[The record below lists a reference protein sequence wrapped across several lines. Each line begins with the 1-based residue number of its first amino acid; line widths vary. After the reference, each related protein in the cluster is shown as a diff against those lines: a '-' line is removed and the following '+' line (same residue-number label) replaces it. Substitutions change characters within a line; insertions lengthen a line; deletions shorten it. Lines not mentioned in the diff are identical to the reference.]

1 MLKKSKMSVQ
11 QRKYFVERIT
21 STINKQILALRQAN
35 AAEVYDVSERHYN
48 KYLKSLK
55 IDKAIKDYLFH
66 KEKSRTAYFK
76 IEAVYKEV
84 QNTIVDPNAD
94 WKERNQVPNLYDNNY
109 GNIKEEVDKGFR
121 WACNETARRNNNGCT
136 MTKNI
141 KALEKK
147 RDKAIDILHGVE
159 EFADVMNKV
168 NQSLKGTDVPKL
180 GA

>member
-21 STINKQILALRQAN
+21 STINKQILRLRQAN
-35 AAEVYDVSERHYN
+35 AAEVYDVSEKHYI

-55 IDKAIKDYLFH
+55 LDKTLKDYDIH
-66 KEKSRTAYFK
+66 KRKLESLYQK

-84 QNTIVDPNAD
+84 KNTIVDPNAD
-94 WKERNQVPNLYDNNY
+94 WRELQDVPTIWNTTDTE
-109 GNIKEEVDKGFR
+109 GIEKAFR
-121 WACNETARRNNNGCT
+121 WACNETARKNNNGCT
-136 MTKNI
+136 MTKDI
-141 KALEKK
+141 QALEKK

-159 EFADVMNKV
+159 EFADVMDKV
-168 NQSLKGTDVPKL
+168 NKSLKGTEVPKL

>member
-1 MLKKSKMSVQ
+1 
-11 QRKYFVERIT
+11 
-21 STINKQILALRQAN
+21 
-35 AAEVYDVSERHYN
+35 
-48 KYLKSLK
+48 
-55 IDKAIKDYLFH
+55 
-66 KEKSRTAYFK
+66 
-76 IEAVYKEV
+76 
-84 QNTIVDPNAD
+84 
-94 WKERNQVPNLYDNNY
+94 
-109 GNIKEEVDKGFR
+109 
-121 WACNETARRNNNGCT
+121 